1 MRFAFLRPAFAGAAI
16 IASAGILAGGLAL
29 RPAFAVGG
37 SAHVGPFVVTHC
49 DSASACQQYGNQGT
63 GIGVEGND
71 TNKSG
76 NGIGVEGASTGGG
89 SGVFGSAISGPGVNG
104 FSQSGYGVEASSL
117 DTEAVFGTSS
127 GGTAIQGE
135 SYATNGNSGVSG
147 ISESTTGT
155 GHGVYGRSSNGQGV
169 YGTSSSS
176 NGVEGHSTGSGA
188 AGVAGFALGTS
199 SDSGWGA
206 AGVSSDTTGNYEAL
220 LAQAQSAT
228 TYIFEGINTHND
240 DVCFM
245 DPDADFSCTGTFEA
259 KNVRSR
265 HLTRNGQ
272 SVLTYASESTSA
284 TLEDFGTA
292 QMVDGVANVAIDRA
306 FAATINTNIP
316 YYVFLTPL
324 GDASLYVSLKTAAG
338 FQVRETAGGRSSMS
352 FDYRIVARPLDSA
365 NDRLPLAPAMRQI
378 RTIPVTRN

>member
-1 MRFAFLRPAFAGAAI
+1 MRFAFLRPALTGAVI

-89 SGVFGSAISGPGVNG
+89 TGVFGSAISGPGVNG

-147 ISESTTGT
+147 ISEETTGQ

-169 YGTSSSS
+169 YGTSSAG
-176 NGVEGHSTGSGA
+176 NGVEGHSTATGGS
-188 AGVAGFALGTS
+188 GVAGIQRGTS
-199 SDSGWGA
+199 SGN
-206 AGVSSDTTGNYEAL
+206 GVGVYSESADTTNDYEAFE
-220 LAQAQSAT
+220 AKADSST
-228 TYIFEGINTHND
+228 TYIFEGYNSTTNGLCTIDYNAALACTGG
-240 DVCFM
+240 
-245 DPDADFSCTGTFEA
+245 ADF
-259 KNVRSR
+259 KNVRMR
-265 HLTRNGQ
+265 HLTAGGQ
-272 SVLTYASESTSA
+272 HVLAYASESTSA
-284 TLEDFGTA
+284 TLEDFGVA
-292 QMVDGVANVAIDRA
+292 RLVGGVAVVAIDPA
-306 FAATINTNIP
+306 FGATINRAVP

-324 GDASLYVSLKTAAG
+324 GDASLYISDESAAG
-338 FQVRETAGGRSSMS
+338 FQVRETHGGRSTLS
-352 FDYRIVARPLDSA
+352 FDYRIVARPLGA
-365 NDRLPLAPAMRQI
+365 TNDRLPIAPAMRQP
-378 RTIPVTRN
+378 RS